1 MELPEWM
8 KEHRQQGSGR
18 ITGKELKK
26 WRMAKGLTRSQLA
39 VAIDFH
45 ISTIDRA
52 EQRSD
57 KPISR
62 ALQRTLQSDREV
74 KCEIV
79 FNADLGL

>member
-1 MELPEWM
+1 MEMPAWM
-8 KEHRQQGSGR
+8 KEHRGQGSGR

-26 WRMAKGLTRSQLA
+26 WRTAKGLTRPQLA
-39 VAIDFH
+39 VAIGFH
-45 ISTIDRA
+45 VSTIDRA

-74 KCEIV
+74 ECKIS